1 MAFLAGENL
10 TASALNAVTDPPLLF
25 AYQIVTQ
32 SLLNSTWTAV
42 TMTAEVVDTIS
53 GHSLVTNT
61 SRYTPNVSGT
71 YEVYGQV
78 AFAINATGDRGAQ
91 FRKNG
96 AVTDGLQY
104 GAARA
109 MSGGNFAGI
118 AVTSGM
124 VNLNGSTDYIEVY
137 AFQDS
142 GGTISTS
149 YGAGF
154 TTSFMQIRRIGS

>member
-10 TASALNAVTDPPLLF
+10 TAAALNAVTDPPLLF

-32 SLLNSTWTAV
+32 TLLSTTWSAI
-42 TMTAEVVDTIS
+42 TMTAEVIDTIS
-53 GHSLVTNT
+53 GHSLTTNT
-61 SRYTPNVSGT
+61 SRYTPTVAGT

-78 AFAINATGDRGAQ
+78 AFAISSAGDRGAQ

-96 AVTDGLQY
+96 ATTDGLQY

-109 MSGGNFAGI
+109 ISGGGLAGI
-118 AVTSGM
+118 AVTSG
-124 VNLNGSTDYIEVY
+124 VVSLNGTTDYIELY
-137 AFQDS
+137 GTQDS
-142 GGTISTS
+142 GGALDTF
-149 YGAGF
+149 YAAGF